1 MSSNELIR
9 AEWAIGLKDAVPKEE
24 LIPCFLF
31 EAARDCARHRELCH
45 DDRGALFT
53 INIPE
58 GFDSPYLLLSPE
70 KRKFLGTFFWSVA
83 GKDLGDLGKSGRSD
97 HQIQADVRQLLY
109 RRAQIRKNFTEKPQE
124 GRAALP
130 AKVRTN
136 LKALAAYRILQVYKW
151 NRLPDIPDIDLYYA
165 QREWIGARKRAE
177 LIIRYRMILHSRLC
191 GRFIIPGGTP
201 RN

>member
-45 DDRGALFT
+45 NDRGALFT

-97 HQIQADVRQLLY
+97 HQIQADVKQLLY

-136 LKALAAYRILQVYKW
+136 LKAEPI
-151 NRLPDIPDIDLYYA
+151 
-165 QREWIGARKRAE
+165 
-177 LIIRYRMILHSRLC
+177 SRLWPLTGSC
-191 GRFIIPGGTP
+191 RFISGIACPTFPISISTTHSGNGSGRENGP
-201 RN
+201 NSSSAIG

>member
-1 MSSNELIR
+1 MSGELLR
-9 AEWAIGLKDAVPKEE
+9 AEWAIGLPNSVPKEE

-31 EAARDCARHRELCH
+31 ETARDCERHPELCH
-45 DDRGALFT
+45 DDRGAHFKMV
-53 INIPE
+53 IPE
-58 GFDSPYLLLSPE
+58 GFGSPYLQLSPE

-97 HQIQADVRQLLY
+97 DQILADVEQLLY
-109 RRAQIRKNFTEKPQE
+109 RRAQIKKHFGESSRE

-130 AKVRTN
+130 AKLRTN

-151 NRLPDIPDIDLYYA
+151 NRLPDTPDIDLYHA
-165 QREWIGARKRAE
+165 RREWFTARKRAE
-177 LIIRYRMILHSRLC
+177 LMIRDWMLLHFALC
-191 GRFIIPGGTP
+191 GTL